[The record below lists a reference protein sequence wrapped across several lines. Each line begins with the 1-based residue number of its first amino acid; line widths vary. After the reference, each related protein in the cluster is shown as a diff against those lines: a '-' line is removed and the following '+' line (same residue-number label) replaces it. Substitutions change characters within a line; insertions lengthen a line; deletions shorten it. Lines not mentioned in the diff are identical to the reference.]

1 MLLVTSDNRLDHFLV
16 EAKNQQPSISHV
28 GHCSMCTKFHVYCH
42 PGSPIRN
49 RGWRQL
55 RQDPGFGARVPTAN
69 FVFQQRG
76 IETAGLIHFG
86 EICGKHEVPLVAAS
100 NGQFILQHRRPK
112 QGITEVP
119 DWKVSDFPMST
130 TLCTKLHQ
138 LLRITSSR
146 PQGTANLR
154 WRVAVV

>member
-16 EAKNQQPSISHV
+16 EAKNQQPSINHV
-28 GHCSMCTKFHVYCH
+28 GHCSMCTKFHVLSPWFSNQKQGMKTAP
-42 PGSPIRN
+42 PGSRLWCTGPN
-49 RGWRQL
+49 GK
-55 RQDPGFGARVPTAN
+55 FCVPTKGDWN
-69 FVFQQRG
+69 GWSNPLRWNMW
-76 IETAGLIHFG
+76 
-86 EICGKHEVPLVAAS
+86 KHEVPLVAAS
-100 NGQFILQHRRPK
+100 NEQFILQHRRPK

-119 DWKVSDFPMST
+119 DWKVSDFPMGT